1 MSIQRKKIVDYVN
14 LDDLDTLLEKVIQQS
29 NCSNDA
35 KETMLFCWDFLKN
48 ESITKVEYLYTKPIN
63 KDRTEFLMTVLQTA
77 LNKKVDYLFQVYM
90 DNALKPTFKANYIYD
105 NQIVYCSKLTD
116 YYFNEKCDKS
126 YTKEIHF
133 FLYHLQKIVFA
144 KEVIKKLAEIKL
156 TSAHHANLPTKGNI
170 SSASADSIN
179 SVK

>member
-1 MSIQRKKIVDYVN
+1 MSIQWKKIVDYVN

-63 KDRTEFLMTVLQTA
+63 KDRTEFLMTILKSA
-77 LNKKVDYLFQVYM
+77 LNKNVDYLFQVYM

-105 NQIVYCSKLTD
+105 NQIVYCSKLSD
-116 YYFNEKCDKS
+116 YYFNEIGDKS

-133 FLYHLQKIVFA
+133 YLLDLQKILFVQELIEKINF
-144 KEVIKKLAEIKL
+144 IKSEYK
-156 TSAHHANLPTKGNI
+156 
-170 SSASADSIN
+170 
-179 SVK
+179 